1 MDVLTR
7 QQRSYNMSRI
17 KGKDTKPELLVRK
30 LLWANGYRYRLHSA
44 KLPGKPDIVLPKYH
58 AVIFVHGCF
67 WHLHG
72 CRFSIMPATR
82 HEFWEKKL
90 KGNKQHD
97 TLVFEKLRDVGW
109 RVMIVWECA
118 LKKKEDL
125 DIVAQR
131 IISWLHS
138 DTSFLECEETTL

>member
-30 LLWANGYRYRLHSA
+30 LLWANGYRYRLHAA

-58 AVIFVHGCF
+58 AVLFVHGCF

-82 HEFWEKKL
+82 REFWEKKL

-97 TLVFEKLRDVGW
+97 TRVFEKLRDVGW

-138 DTSFLECEETTL
+138 DTSFSECEETTL

>member
-1 MDVLTR
+1 
-7 QQRSYNMSRI
+7 MSRI

-30 LLWANGYRYRLHSA
+30 VLWANGYRYRLHSA
-44 KLPGKPDIVLPKYH
+44 KLRGKPDIVLPKYH
-58 AVIFVHGCF
+58 AVLFVHGCF

-82 HEFWEKKL
+82 REFWEKKL
-90 KGNKQHD
+90 NRNKEHD
-97 TLVFEKLRDVGW
+97 THVFEELRDRGW

-118 LKKKEDL
+118 LKKKEVIN
-125 DIVAQR
+125 IVAQK

-138 DTSFLECEETTL
+138 DISFYECEEIIV